1 MKKIVPRISALPGI
15 KAIYRNGELI
25 YRHQEYQESA
35 GIKEDGVLR
44 MTRYEN
50 SDKRI

>member
-1 MKKIVPRISALPGI
+1 MEKIIPRISALPGV
-15 KAIYRNGELI
+15 KAVYRNGELI
-25 YRHQEYQESA
+25 YRHQEYQESVR
-35 GIKEDGVLR
+35 IKEEGVLR